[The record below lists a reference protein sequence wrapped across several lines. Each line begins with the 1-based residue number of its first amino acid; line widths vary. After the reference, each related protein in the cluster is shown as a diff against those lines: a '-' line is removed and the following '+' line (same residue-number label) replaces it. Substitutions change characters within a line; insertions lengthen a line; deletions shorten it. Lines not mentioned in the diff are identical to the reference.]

1 MLLLFRQLLRIFWNF
16 KLEEVKTV
24 VKETCTVSQLLLY
37 SLIDMLLLFD
47 YLRFNIYRVKVTT
60 EEIVETQINVVSLF
74 LLDKLLYIAY

>member
-1 MLLLFRQLLRIFWNF
+1 M
-16 KLEEVKTV
+16 KTV